1 MAETLPTVE
10 AHEPL
15 AQAVRLARFTVA
27 DVARMA
33 EAGLLRDDRRYEL
46 LNGLLHAM
54 HAPGPNHQYLVNKIA
69 FLFTRLLL
77 ERGIDPEQLV
87 LQEKPLHFSE
97 ATYRLPDLMVL
108 SAPPV
113 EGGAPRLV
121 RPHDVELVVEVS
133 VSTYRTDVGDKLR
146 RYARGG
152 IPEYWV
158 VRVDA
163 ADWTD
168 RVLEVRRG
176 PVDEDYAEVAS
187 LGYGDGPLT
196 PAGPSLR
203 RLGPLRVEDVLG

>member
-54 HAPGPNHQYLVNKIA
+54 HAPGPNHQ
-69 FLFTRLLL
+69 
-77 ERGIDPEQLV
+77 QLV
-87 LQEKPLHFSE
+87 RNLVYFLEDRMREAGMDPRHRVLQGEALHFSE

-203 RLGPLRVEDVLG
+203 RLGPLRIEDVLG